1 MIVEIGHFAMIL
13 ALGVAVAQSTVPMI
27 GAARNDRAWMAV
39 ASPTATAQLGLLTIS
54 FLALT
59 YAYVT
64 SLEISVVSVVQI
76 PTSFLYDKDEIYHVH
91 LLMS

>member
-13 ALGVAVAQSTVPMI
+13 ALCVAVAQSIVPMI

-64 SLEISVVSVVQI
+64 SDFSVKNVAENSN
-76 PTSFLYDKDEIYHVH
+76 SL
-91 LLMS
+91 S